1 MCGCLGQ
8 RRRLSHIAAL
18 GSAYQLD
25 PALPAR
31 MIGLFDP
38 TQPEESRIRER
49 RTTMAPAAIAP
60 RMLFAMILSGL
71 MFATL
76 SGTLSTTLSAQV
88 SFERLRD
95 ASAEPENWLTY
106 SGDYFSQRYSEL
118 DQITPDN
125 VDDLRL
131 EWVYQTQGAERWE
144 STPLVVDGV
153 MYLTQR
159 PNDVVALDA
168 RTGRVFW
175 IYRYPTSPNH
185 LACCGANN
193 RGVAVLGDKVFMA
206 TLDAH
211 VVAIDATTGVELWDV
226 EVAEMALAYAFTLA
240 PLAIK
245 GTVIVGSTGGDQG
258 IRGFVA
264 ALDAETGEEVWRF
277 YTIPGPGEPG
287 HETWEACP
295 PNPTTY
301 CDPEAWKHG
310 GGAAWLTGS
319 YDPALN
325 LTYWGTGN
333 PGPDYNRA
341 QRPGDNLYTCSV
353 VALDADTGELR
364 WHFQFTPDDL
374 YDYDAVQIP
383 ILADITRNNTEFKVM
398 LWANRN
404 GFYYVLDRATGRFLS
419 GRPFVSL
426 NWAEAL
432 DDSGRPVETPQP
444 PGAPTYPG
452 ISGATNWYS
461 PSYSPR
467 TEFFY
472 ISAWEDYATVFDG
485 APQVFVEGRSFT
497 GRSLDFPRTYHPVP
511 GAPVVPGTRGPI
523 NNWTDA
529 AGHGAVLALDALT
542 GEQQWKFEMT
552 DVIRSGLLT
561 TASDLLFSGAR
572 SGYFQAL
579 NARTGALLW
588 KVSLG
593 SQIVN
598 GPMTYG
604 VDGTQYVAII
614 SGHSLS
620 TFALRD

>member
-1 MCGCLGQ
+1 MAQ
-8 RRRLSHIAAL
+8 R
-18 GSAYQLD
+18 
-25 PALPAR
+25 
-31 MIGLFDP
+31 
-38 TQPEESRIRER
+38 T
-49 RTTMAPAAIAP
+49 
-60 RMLFAMILSGL
+60 LFATILSGL

-76 SGTLSTTLSAQV
+76 FVPMFVNLSATLSAQV
-88 SFERLRD
+88 SFERLREAAD
-95 ASAEPENWLTY
+95 EPENWLTY

-118 DQITPDN
+118 DQITPAN
-125 VDDLRL
+125 VGDLSL
-131 EWVYQTQGAERWE
+131 QWVYQTPVAGPWQT
-144 STPLVVDGV
+144 TPLVVDEV

-211 VVAIDATTGVELWDV
+211 VVAIDTTTGVELWDV

-245 GTVIVGSTGGDQG
+245 DTVIVGSTGGDQG

-325 LTYWGTGN
+325 LTFWGVGN
-333 PGPDYNRA
+333 PGPDFNRA

-353 VALDADTGELR
+353 VALDANTGELR

-383 ILADITRNNTEFKVM
+383 VLADITRNNTEFKVM

-419 GRPFVSL
+419 GRPFVTV
-426 NWAEAL
+426 NWAEGL
-432 DDSGRPVETPQP
+432 DDSGRPIETPQP
-444 PGAPTYPG
+444 PGEPTYPSLYG
-452 ISGATNWYS
+452 GTNWFS

-467 TEFFY
+467 TELFY
-472 ISAWEDYATVFDG
+472 IPAWENNATVFEG
-485 APQVFVEGRSFT
+485 VPQEYKEGEFFAGSRVSAFE
-497 GRSLDFPRTYHPVP
+497 PVP
-511 GAPVVPGTRGPI
+511 GAPTLQAVTRGPI

-529 AGHGAVLALDALT
+529 LGHGAVLALDALT
-542 GEQQWKFEMT
+542 GEQKWKFEMT
-552 DVIRSGLLT
+552 DVIRSGIMA
-561 TASDLLFSGAR
+561 TASDLLFTGAR

-588 KVSLG
+588 RVSLG

-598 GPMTYG
+598 GPMTYEA
-604 VDGTQYVAII
+604 DGTQYVAII